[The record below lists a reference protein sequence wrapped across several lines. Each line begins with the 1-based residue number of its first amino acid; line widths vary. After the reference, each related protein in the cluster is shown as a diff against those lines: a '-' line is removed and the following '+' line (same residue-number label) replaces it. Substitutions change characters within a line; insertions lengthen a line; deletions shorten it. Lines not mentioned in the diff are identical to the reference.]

1 MNITQLIDDLS
12 SLKAHLGPEA
22 EVRAWHLGGREPLQP
37 LDVLKT
43 TGVTAGWDKTTQKPT
58 AVISLKP

>member
-1 MNITQLIDDLS
+1 MNITQLIEELS
-12 SLKAHLGPEA
+12 TLKTHIGPEA

-37 LDVLKT
+37 LDVLNT
-43 TGVTAGWDKTTQKPT
+43 AGVTAGWDRHTQKPT